1 MKKYRVFDGHCDTA
15 IELWRQEQNLR
26 SNSLAVSLER
36 AENLDGYTQ
45 FFAFCTAW
53 LKTRMPHTEHFA
65 RALDYFTEQ
74 LRENEDRI
82 TLCRTMR
89 EADAAMAAGRAAAF
103 LAIEGAEA
111 VREDPGLLEA
121 AYEKGV
127 RMVSLVWNLPN
138 SLSGSCQTGEG
149 LSEKGKEFF
158 RRAQRLGMLVDVSH
172 LSERGFWDMAEL
184 AEKPIVAS
192 HSDAFA
198 VCPHPRN
205 LTDAQF
211 RAICDLDGTVGL
223 NLYGPFL
230 TREKTPTLDDLR
242 RHLDHFLALGG
253 EGHLA
258 LGADLDGCEILPE
271 GFAALDDYNML
282 GEYLEKNGYSDETIQ
297 NLFCNSLRKVVTTC
311 IM

>member
-15 IELWRQEQNLR
+15 IELWQQEQSLR
-26 SNSLAVSLER
+26 RNSLAVSLER
-36 AENLDGYTQ
+36 AERLDGYAQ

-53 LKTRMPHTEHFA
+53 LETRMPHTEHFA

-89 EADAAMAAGRAAAF
+89 EADAAMAAGKAAAF

-158 RRAQRLGMLVDVSH
+158 RRAQKLGMIVDVSH
-172 LSERGFWDMAEL
+172 LSGRGFWDMAEL
-184 AEKPIVAS
+184 AERPVIAS
-192 HSDAFA
+192 HSNAFA

-211 RAICDLDGTVGL
+211 RAIRDLGGTAGL

-230 TREKTPTLDDLR
+230 TENGRAAFDDVR
-242 RHLDHFLALGG
+242 RHFDHFLELDG
-253 EGHLA
+253 EGHVA
-258 LGADLDGCEILPE
+258 LGADLDGCETLPE
-271 GFAALDDYNML
+271 GFSGVDDYEKL
-282 GEYLEKNGYSDETIQ
+282 GAYLARCGYSETTLQ
-297 NLFCNSLRKVVTTC
+297 NLFCKSLMGVITSCT
-311 IM
+311 M

>member
-89 EADAAMAAGRAAAF
+89 EADAAMAAGKAAAF

-211 RAICDLDGTVGL
+211 RAICDLGGTVGL

-230 TREKTPTLDDLR
+230 TQEKTPTLDDLR
-242 RHLDHFLALGG
+242 RHLDHFLTLGG

>member
-15 IELWRQEQNLR
+15 IELWRQEQSLR
-26 SNSLAVSLER
+26 SNLLAVSLER

-89 EADAAMAAGRAAAF
+89 EADAAMAAGKAAAF

-230 TREKTPTLDDLR
+230 TQEKTPTLDDLR

-271 GFAALDDYNML
+271 GFAAVDDYNAL
-282 GEYLEKNGYSDETIQ
+282 GDYLVKTGYSDETIQ

>member
-15 IELWRQEQNLR
+15 IELWRQEQSLR
-26 SNSLAVSLER
+26 SNLLAVSLER

-89 EADAAMAAGRAAAF
+89 EADAAMAAGKAAAF

-172 LSERGFWDMAEL
+172 LSERGFWDMTEL

-230 TREKTPTLDDLR
+230 TQEKTPTLDDLR

-271 GFAALDDYNML
+271 GFAAVDDYNAL
-282 GEYLEKNGYSDETIQ
+282 GDYLVKTGYSDETIQ

>member
-1 MKKYRVFDGHCDTA
+1 
-15 IELWRQEQNLR
+15 
-26 SNSLAVSLER
+26 
-36 AENLDGYTQ
+36 
-45 FFAFCTAW
+45 
-53 LKTRMPHTEHFA
+53 
-65 RALDYFTEQ
+65 
-74 LRENEDRI
+74 
-82 TLCRTMR
+82 
-89 EADAAMAAGRAAAF
+89 
-103 LAIEGAEA
+103 
-111 VREDPGLLEA
+111 
-121 AYEKGV
+121 
-127 RMVSLVWNLPN
+127 MVSLVWNLPN

-172 LSERGFWDMAEL
+172 LSKRGFWDMAEL

-230 TREKTPTLDDLR
+230 TQEKTPTLDDLR

-271 GFAALDDYNML
+271 GFAAVDDYNAL
-282 GEYLEKNGYSDETIQ
+282 GDYLVKTGYSDETIQ

>member
-15 IELWRQEQNLR
+15 IELWRQEQSLR

-89 EADAAMAAGRAAAF
+89 EADAAMAAGKAAAF

-230 TREKTPTLDDLR
+230 TQEKTPTLDDLR

-271 GFAALDDYNML
+271 GFAAVDDYNAL
-282 GEYLEKNGYSDETIQ
+282 GDYLVKTGYSDETIQ

>member
-15 IELWRQEQNLR
+15 IELWRQAQNLR

-36 AENLDGYTQ
+36 AERLDGYAQ

-89 EADAAMAAGRAAAF
+89 EADAAMAAGKAAAF

-149 LSEKGKEFF
+149 LSERGKDFF
-158 RRAQRLGMLVDVSH
+158 HRAQRLGMLVDVSH

-242 RHLDHFLALGG
+242 RHLDHFLTLGG

-271 GFAALDDYNML
+271 GFAAVDDYNAL
-282 GEYLEKNGYSDETIQ
+282 GDYLVKTGYSDETIQ

>member
-15 IELWRQEQNLR
+15 IELWQQEQSLR
-26 SNSLAVSLER
+26 RNSLAVSLER
-36 AENLDGYTQ
+36 AEKLDGYAQ

-89 EADAAMAAGRAAAF
+89 EADAAMAAGKTAAF

-138 SLSGSCQTGEG
+138 GLSGSCQTGEG
-149 LSEKGKEFF
+149 LSEKGKDFF

-172 LSERGFWDMAEL
+172 VSEKGFWDMAEL
-184 AEKPIVAS
+184 AERPIVAS

-211 RAICDLDGTVGL
+211 RAICDLGGTVGL

-230 TREKTPTLDDLR
+230 TQEKSPTLDDLR
-242 RHLDHFLALGG
+242 RHLDHFLTLGG

-258 LGADLDGCEILPE
+258 LGADLDGCDRLPE
-271 GFAALDDYNML
+271 GFAALDDYNTL
-282 GEYLEKNGYSDETIQ
+282 GEYLEAAGYAGETIQ

>member
-15 IELWRQEQNLR
+15 IELWRQAQSLR

-271 GFAALDDYNML
+271 GFAAVDDYNAL
-282 GEYLEKNGYSDETIQ
+282 GDYLVKTGYSDETIQ

>member
-26 SNSLAVSLER
+26 SNLLAVSLER

-89 EADAAMAAGRAAAF
+89 EADAAMAAGKAAAF

-172 LSERGFWDMAEL
+172 LSERGFWDMTEL

-230 TREKTPTLDDLR
+230 TQEKTPTLDDLR

-271 GFAALDDYNML
+271 GFAAVDDYNAL
-282 GEYLEKNGYSDETIQ
+282 GDYLVKTGYSDETIQ

>member
-1 MKKYRVFDGHCDTA
+1 MNYTIFDGHCDTP
-15 IELWRQEQNLR
+15 IELWRNHAALR
-26 SNSLAVSLER
+26 ENSSAISLSR
-36 AENLDGYTQ
+36 AKTLGGYAQ

-53 LKTRMPHTEHFA
+53 IEDGLSHTEQYR
-65 RALDYFTEQ
+65 RALAYFMNQ
-74 LRENEDRI
+74 LRENEDMAA
-82 TLCRTMR
+82 LCRTA
-89 EADAAMAAGRAAAF
+89 EDAETAIRAGKTAAF

-111 VREDPGLLEA
+111 IDCDPGRLDE
-121 AYEKGV
+121 AYEQGV
-127 RMVSLVWNLPN
+127 RMISLIWNIDNTLT
-138 SLSGSCQTGEG
+138 GSCKTGTG
-149 LSEKGKEFF
+149 LTQKGKDFF
-158 RRAQRLGMLVDVSH
+158 RRAQRLGMVVDVSH
-172 LSERGFWDMAEL
+172 LSERGFWDMTEL

-230 TREKTPTLDDLR
+230 TQEKTPTLDDLR

-271 GFAALDDYNML
+271 GFAAVDDYNAL
-282 GEYLEKNGYSDETIQ
+282 GDYLVKTGYSDETIQ

>member
-127 RMVSLVWNLPN
+127 RMVSLVWNLSN

-149 LSEKGKEFF
+149 LSEKGKDFF

-172 LSERGFWDMAEL
+172 LSEKGFWDMTEL

-230 TREKTPTLDDLR
+230 TQEKTPTLDDLR

-271 GFAALDDYNML
+271 GFAAVDDYNAL
-282 GEYLEKNGYSDETIQ
+282 GDYLVKTGYSDETIQ

>member
-15 IELWRQEQNLR
+15 IELWRQAQSLR

-53 LKTRMPHTEHFA
+53 LETRMPHTEHFA

-89 EADAAMAAGRAAAF
+89 EADAAMAAGKAAAF

-158 RRAQRLGMLVDVSH
+158 CRAQRLGMLVDVSH
-172 LSERGFWDMAEL
+172 LSERGFWDMTEL

-211 RAICDLDGTVGL
+211 RAICDLGGTVGL

-230 TREKTPTLDDLR
+230 TQEKTPTLDDLR
-242 RHLDHFLALGG
+242 RHLDHFLTLGG

-258 LGADLDGCEILPE
+258 LGADLDGCKILPE
-271 GFAALDDYNML
+271 GFAAVNDYNAL
-282 GEYLEKNGYSDETIQ
+282 GDYLVKTGYSDETIQ

>member
-89 EADAAMAAGRAAAF
+89 EADAAMAAGKAAAF

-172 LSERGFWDMAEL
+172 LSEKGFWDMTEL

-271 GFAALDDYNML
+271 GFAAVDDYNAL
-282 GEYLEKNGYSDETIQ
+282 GDYLVKTGYSDETIQ

>member
-36 AENLDGYTQ
+36 AEKLDGYPQ
-45 FFAFCTAW
+45 IVAFCTAR
-53 LKTRMPHTEHFA
+53 LKNRIPDTEHFA

-89 EADAAMAAGRAAAF
+89 EADAAMAAGKAAAF

-149 LSEKGKEFF
+149 LSEKGKDFF

-172 LSERGFWDMAEL
+172 LSERGFWDMTEL

-230 TREKTPTLDDLR
+230 TQEKTPTLDDLR

-271 GFAALDDYNML
+271 GFAAVDDYNAL
-282 GEYLEKNGYSDETIQ
+282 GDYLVKTGYSDETIQ